1 MSEAVLP
8 ETVVN
13 LGSVSKVPVGHGVCF
28 VVGEEEVAVFRQR
41 DGRIFAVQNRCPH
54 RHGPL
59 ADGMIGRGQVICP
72 LHSHTFDLQTG
83 QGPAHECLKTY
94 EISIRDEQILLKLP
108 MSCNPVQS
116 TCEARG
122 AE

>member
-1 MSEAVLP
+1 MGESVLP
-8 ETVVN
+8 EMLVN
-13 LGSVSKVPVGHGVCF
+13 LGNVNKVTVGHGVCF
-28 VVGEEEVAVFRQR
+28 LVGDEEVAVFRQR

-59 ADGMIGRGQVICP
+59 ADGIIGRGQLICP
-72 LHSHTFDLQTG
+72 LHAHTFDLQTG

-94 EISIRDEQILLKLP
+94 EISIHDEQMLLKLP
-108 MSCNPVQS
+108 TACSAVPHS
-116 TCEARG
+116 SESRG